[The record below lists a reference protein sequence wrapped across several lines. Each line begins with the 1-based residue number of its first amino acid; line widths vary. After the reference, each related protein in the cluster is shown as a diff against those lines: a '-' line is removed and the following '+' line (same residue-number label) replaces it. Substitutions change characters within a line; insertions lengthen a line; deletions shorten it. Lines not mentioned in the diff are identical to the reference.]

1 MQLKKECMQLKTR
14 VRVRVRMF
22 FAKST
27 DIRRIAASI
36 VHGWTSSMLIGRNT
50 REGQLEANSVDA
62 F

>member
-14 VRVRVRMF
+14 VRMF
-22 FAKST
+22 FDKST

-36 VHGWTSSMLIGRNT
+36 VHGWTSSMLVGRNT
-50 REGQLEANSVDA
+50 REGQLEANSIDA